1 MRSWRRVALL
11 LFAVAWGANHFVPL
25 LLVYRARLA
34 LSSVELAV
42 LFGVYAVGLVPGLL
56 LGGPLSD
63 RRGRARV
70 VLPASV
76 VELVGSCILA
86 WGGEGFA
93 VLLVGRFVV
102 GLGAGATFSAG
113 TAWVAD
119 LAVDAPSG
127 TGARRAAVALSSGFG
142 GGPLVA
148 SLLAQWLPW
157 PMVLPFV
164 AHAAVLAASIAAV
177 VWQRAPG
184 RAANPSPVR
193 DEDAGPIPAQEAE
206 PGALASQ
213 GATPGAR
220 DEPPLARPPIET
232 GRLPAGFAIVAF
244 VAPWVF
250 VFPSIA
256 GAVIPTLVRAKIG
269 SMAVVFAGVVTAT
282 TLLFGVLVQ
291 PVLRTWRPRDA
302 TVFGLAAGALG
313 LLCGA
318 VAAREVWPLAA
329 LLAAVLLGSGYGGCL
344 IAGLRF
350 IETNSTPATRGRLTG
365 LYYALTYLGF
375 ASPLA
380 LAQIGKRI
388 GDVPSLLVAFSLAV
402 STLVAV
408 VSEGRSREREAAP
421 TE

>member
-25 LLVYRARLA
+25 LLVYRTRLA

-76 VELVGSCILA
+76 VEFVGSCILA
-86 WGGEGFA
+86 WGGQGFA

-164 AHAAVLAASIAAV
+164 AHAAVLGASIAAV
-177 VWQRAPG
+177 LWQRAPG
-184 RAANPSPVR
+184 PASPSPVR
-193 DEDAGPIPAQEAE
+193 DADAGSTPRQEAE
-206 PGALASQ
+206 SCALAI
-213 GATPGAR
+213 
-220 DEPPLARPPIET
+220 DT
-232 GRLPAGFAIVAF
+232 GRLPAGFASVAF

-269 SMAVVFAGVVTAT
+269 SLAVVFAGVVTAT

-291 PVLRTWRPRDA
+291 PALRTWRPRDA
-302 TVFGLAAGALG
+302 SVFGLAVGALG

-318 VAAREVWPLAA
+318 AAAREVWPLGALVAA
-329 LLAAVLLGSGYGGCL
+329 ALLGSGYGGCL

-350 IETNSTPATRGRLTG
+350 IETNSAPGARGRLTG

-380 LAQIGKRI
+380 LAQIAKRI
-388 GDVPSLLVAFSLAV
+388 GDVPSLLVVFSLAV
-402 STLVAV
+402 ISLAVV
-408 VSEGRSREREAAP
+408 VSEGGRPRERRGREVASP
-421 TE
+421 E